1 MMLPRALRLWDEGCS
16 LKEHCYY
23 IFLLKYGSKAGYTV
37 KVRNVNYCYN
47 IITKQMPGWL
57 NPMRKPI
64 IISQW
69 EMYIL
74 QRYLAKEAD
83 LVLKSQ

>member
-1 MMLPRALRLWDEGCS
+1 
-16 LKEHCYY
+16 
-23 IFLLKYGSKAGYTV
+23 
-37 KVRNVNYCYN
+37 
-47 IITKQMPGWL
+47 MPGWL